1 MIKALFSSIWKFID
15 AICFIAGFAAI
26 VYGLFVL
33 NVIAGWIGL
42 GVVLLIAGYI
52 SETLPKN
59 NR

>member
-1 MIKALFSSIWKFID
+1 MIKALFSSLWKFID
-15 AICFIAGFAAI
+15 AICFITGFAAI
-26 VYGLFVL
+26 VYGLFAL
-33 NVIAGWIGL
+33 NAIAGWIGL